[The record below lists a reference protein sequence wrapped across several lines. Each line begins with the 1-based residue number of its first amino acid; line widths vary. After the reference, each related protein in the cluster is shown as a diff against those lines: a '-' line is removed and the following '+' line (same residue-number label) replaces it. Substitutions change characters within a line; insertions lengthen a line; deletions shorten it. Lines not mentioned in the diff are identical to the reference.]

1 MQVWQTPARQLQ
13 RVGTSQASARLST
26 PPCPVAKA
34 AVMPL
39 RAKVTSGPVPAGPDG
54 WWGARRACA
63 VSPGGIAIFATESV
77 ARARE
82 LASHDPLVLAG
93 RLELQVMTWW
103 CPPGTMVTNGLPVHI
118 DG

>member
-39 RAKVTSGPVPAGPDG
+39 RAKVTSGPVPAGP
-54 WWGARRACA
+54 
-63 VSPGGIAIFATESV
+63 FATESV